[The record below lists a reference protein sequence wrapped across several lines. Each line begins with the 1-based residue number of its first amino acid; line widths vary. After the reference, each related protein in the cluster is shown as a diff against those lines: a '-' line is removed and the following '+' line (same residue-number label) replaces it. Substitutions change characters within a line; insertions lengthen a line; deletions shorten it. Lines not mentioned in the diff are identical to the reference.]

1 MSFDPPAQR
10 RPLAAGRLLAGVAAA
25 SIAATAAWAQPPA
38 PAPGPAAKAPDGFE
52 ACGYCH
58 ETTAGAK
65 PSLGPNLFGVG
76 TRKAGSLADYDYSP
90 AMKAYGA
97 QWTADT
103 LAAFILDPAKA
114 VPGNKMD
121 YPGAD
126 NAAAAR
132 AIADYLMSL
141 KG

>member
-1 MSFDPPAQR
+1 MSLVPPAPR
-10 RPLAAGRLLAGVAAA
+10 RSLAAGGLIAAAVAAA
-25 SIAATAAWAQPPA
+25 SAAWAQPPA
-38 PAPGPAAKAPDGFE
+38 AAPKAPDAFE

-76 TRKAGSLADYDYSP
+76 TRKAGALPDYDYSA

-97 QWTADT
+97 QWTAET
-103 LAAFILDPAKA
+103 LSAFILDPAKA

-121 YPGAD
+121 YPGASD
-126 NAAAAR
+126 DATAKT
-132 AIADYLMSL
+132 IADYLMSL